1 MTLHLITPPA
11 AEPVALDDAKTWL
24 RVAHAEED
32 DLITELIR
40 SAAAR
45 VEAETG
51 LALIARSY
59 REVLDAWSA
68 RRLSA
73 YGQAVRVARGP
84 LISVEAVRT
93 YARDGTP
100 EIWDTA
106 EYRAETGEPGRII
119 AVYPFSLPQPGRAAG
134 GIEIEFTS
142 GFGAAADAVPAA
154 LKEAVLRLVAQ
165 SYATAEPAES
175 ARRGEAGLA
184 EDVAALLRPWRR
196 VRL

>member
-1 MTLHLITPPA
+1 MTLHLLTPPA
-11 AEPVALDDAKTWL
+11 VEPVTLSDAKTWL

-32 DLITELIR
+32 DLITGLIR

-59 REVLDAWSA
+59 REVLDAWPA

-73 YGQAVRVARGP
+73 YGQAVSVARGP

-93 YARDGTP
+93 YARDGAV
-100 EIWDTA
+100 ELWDPA
-106 EYRAETGEPGRII
+106 EYRTETGEPGRII
-119 AVYPFSLPQPGRAAG
+119 AVYPFSLPQPGRVAG
-134 GIEIEFTS
+134 GIEIEFTA
-142 GFGAAADAVPAA
+142 GFGAAADDVPAA

-165 SYATAEPAES
+165 SYSAVEPAES
-175 ARRGEAGLA
+175 AQRGLAGLP
-184 EDVAALLRPWRR
+184 EDVEALLRPWRR

>member
-11 AEPVALDDAKTWL
+11 AEPVALSDAKTWL
-24 RVAHAEED
+24 RVAHGEED

-51 LALIARSY
+51 LALIARGY
-59 REVLDAWSA
+59 REVLDAWPA

-73 YGQAVRVARGP
+73 YGQAVSVARGP
-84 LISVEAVRT
+84 LLSVEAVRT
-93 YARDGTP
+93 FDKAGP
-100 EIWDTA
+100 AEVWDPA
-106 EYRAETGEPGRII
+106 EYRAETGEPGRIV
-119 AVYPFSLPQPGRAAG
+119 AVYPFSLPQPGRFAG
-134 GIEIEFTS
+134 GIEIEFTA
-142 GFGAAADAVPAA
+142 GFGAAAADVPAA

-165 SYATAEPAES
+165 SYSTAEPAES
-175 ARRGEAGLA
+175 ARRGEGGLPG
-184 EDVAALLRPWRR
+184 DVEALLRPWRR